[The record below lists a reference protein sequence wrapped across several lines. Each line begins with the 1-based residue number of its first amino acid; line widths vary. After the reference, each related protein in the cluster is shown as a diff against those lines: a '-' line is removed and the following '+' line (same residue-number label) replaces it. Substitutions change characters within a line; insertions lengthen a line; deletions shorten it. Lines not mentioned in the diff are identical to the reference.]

1 MDYFK
6 NSQKGTYEHPDKSHR
21 NLFIPSNAFK
31 FDTKWFEHVDI
42 LKDNGDSSIN
52 DTEFDEYRESTAVT
66 DDTGRN
72 KESYEDGNKAL
83 AVAPPRKMLK
93 ALEDKIALEQSG
105 QFVVGANLD
114 SGGVD
119 IFRDPMGLT
128 THSEKP
134 NNDNDKYS
142 GAIYRES
149 FSKYTSTNLEG
160 TRKRQSHFI
169 RADPKQ
175 PDSHESSRK
184 EKMSILNFIVAFFQA
199 VLMYIGKFE
208 KFLQQYNLFPN
219 YKYTILDQLYDAE
232 KINNQT
238 RSFEFHSNIPLNED
252 SSFEVPS
259 DNCSPRDMQFRHQ
272 RCIVRIL
279 SFLLTS
285 LVSKI

>member
-1 MDYFK
+1 MEYFK

-52 DTEFDEYRESTAVT
+52 DTEFDEYRGSTAVT
-66 DDTGRN
+66 DGSGRDE
-72 KESYEDGNKAL
+72 ESYEDGNKAL
-83 AVAPPRKMLK
+83 AVAPPRKMMK

-184 EKMSILNFIVAFFQA
+184 ETMSILNFIVAFFQA

-232 KINNQT
+232 KNNNQT

-259 DNCSPRDMQFRHQ
+259 DNCSPSDMQFKHQ
-272 RCIVRIL
+272 RCTVRIS
-279 SFLLTS
+279 SFLLT
-285 LVSKI
+285 

>member
-1 MDYFK
+1 M
-6 NSQKGTYEHPDKSHR
+6 
-21 NLFIPSNAFK
+21 
-31 FDTKWFEHVDI
+31 
-42 LKDNGDSSIN
+42 
-52 DTEFDEYRESTAVT
+52 
-66 DDTGRN
+66 
-72 KESYEDGNKAL
+72 

-119 IFRDPMGLT
+119 IFRDPMGFT
-128 THSEKP
+128 TESERP

-142 GAIYRES
+142 GSSYRES
-149 FSKYTSTNLEG
+149 FSKYSSTNLEG

-169 RADPKQ
+169 RADPKET
-175 PDSHESSRK
+175 DSHESSRK
-184 EKMSILNFIVAFFQA
+184 EKMSILNFIVSFFQA

-232 KINNQT
+232 KIKSQT
-238 RSFEFHSNIPLNED
+238 RSFEAHSNIPLNED

-259 DNCSPRDMQFRHQ
+259 DNCSPSDMQLRHQ

-279 SFLLTS
+279 SFLLTL
-285 LVSKI
+285 LVI

>member
-52 DTEFDEYRESTAVT
+52 DTEFDEYSGSTAVT
-66 DDTGRN
+66 DGSGRD
-72 KESYEDGNKAL
+72 KESYEDVNKAL

-184 EKMSILNFIVAFFQA
+184 EKMSILNLIVAFFQA
-199 VLMYIGKFE
+199 VLICIGKFE

-232 KINNQT
+232 KNNNQT

-252 SSFEVPS
+252 SSFKVSS
-259 DNCSPRDMQFRHQ
+259 DSCSPSEMQFRHQ
-272 RCIVRIL
+272 RCIVRI
-279 SFLLTS
+279 
-285 LVSKI
+285 

>member
-52 DTEFDEYRESTAVT
+52 DTEFDEYRGSTAVT
-66 DDTGRN
+66 DGSGRDE
-72 KESYEDGNKAL
+72 ESYEDGNKAL

-160 TRKRQSHFI
+160 TRKRQSSFI

-175 PDSHESSRK
+175 PDSPESSRK
-184 EKMSILNFIVAFFQA
+184 EKISILNFIVVYFQA

-238 RSFEFHSNIPLNED
+238 RSFEFHSNIPQNED

-259 DNCSPRDMQFRHQ
+259 ANCSPSEMQFRHQ

-279 SFLLTS
+279 SFLLT
-285 LVSKI
+285 